1 MRTRHYATLAL
12 LAAGL
17 IGCGEGEAKRH
28 PVHGVVTLNGKPY
41 PNVTIQFVPDPANVA
56 LAEAEDVT
64 GPEGNFKITSMG
76 RAGLPVGKYKVVVTA
91 KPTAEEEA
99 AQRSKYEDDEQ
110 RRMAM
115 MSLGIDPGKQAIKE
129 GKPGGEFAAEVSTGD
144 NPMEFDVKGKSKA
157 GKS

>member
-1 MRTRHYATLAL
+1 MASLH
-12 LAAGL
+12 
-17 IGCGEGEAKRH
+17 
-28 PVHGVVTLNGKPY
+28 
-41 PNVTIQFVPDPANVA
+41 PNVTVQFVPDPANVA
-56 LAEAEDVT
+56 LGGSRGRDRVLKS
-64 GPEGNFKITSMG
+64 NFKITSMG

-129 GKPGGEFAAEVSTGD
+129 GKPGGEFPAEVSVGD